1 MLRFLFAFKCNPFNL
16 ACHVGE
22 RVAFYRSLRMRYH
35 HKTVLFFLAL
45 ATGVSAQGVPAGVT
59 HTTVRQAMGERDKG
73 KENEVAKLFD
83 NIRSGLKSPQL
94 RRIEYR
100 DLLEEQV
107 CTIALVGTL
116 ARRTEPDTFALY
128 KTLQPESIT
137 PELKRVASFDALYPK
152 NRAGYRRYS
161 VAAWRT
167 KDPQTQETVYWVGVE
182 LYWSA
187 AIEFFD
193 YHFSN
198 GIYAVGTGGRR
209 LLPNVAATEKQMG
222 PTDKRSSAYQY

>member
-1 MLRFLFAFKCNPFNL
+1 VRNRYKTILLF
-16 ACHVGE
+16 V
-22 RVAFYRSLRMRYH
+22 
-35 HKTVLFFLAL
+35 TL
-45 ATGVSAQGVPAGVT
+45 ATGVFAQEVPVGVT
-59 HTTVRQAMGERDKG
+59 PTTVRRAMGERDKG

-94 RRIEYR
+94 RRIQYR

-116 ARRTEPDTFALY
+116 ARRTEPDMFALY

-152 NRAGYRRYS
+152 NRAGLRRYS
-161 VAAWRT
+161 VAVWRT
-167 KDPQTQETVYWVGVE
+167 KDPQTQEAVYWVGVE

-193 YHFSN
+193 YHFSD
-198 GIYAVGTGGRR
+198 GIYDRKNWKKAVAPECRG
-209 LLPNVAATEKQMG
+209 N
-222 PTDKRSSAYQY
+222 